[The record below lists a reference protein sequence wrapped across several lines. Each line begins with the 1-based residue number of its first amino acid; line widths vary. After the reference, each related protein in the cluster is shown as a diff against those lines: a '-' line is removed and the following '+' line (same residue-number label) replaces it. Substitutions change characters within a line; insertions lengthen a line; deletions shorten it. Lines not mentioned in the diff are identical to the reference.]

1 MNRLSGRL
9 NRRYLQA
16 LKFPSEDLFIAV
28 VLKDRKKIWNWN
40 QHRNKYRELDIPKLE
55 PPTTY
60 MGIISDLS
68 IWHQKTNHPAMP
80 LASLNSFVLL
90 LLQLDLFAFFG
101 ILIVV
106 VCGVCV
112 CVCAKWK
119 CDRRANKIQ
128 MCGDCRSARTV
139 ASSYDCQTEQEKE
152 REHRAKSEWNAKKTK
167 KKNTEMKQN
176 WLRQTI
182 RQFEGR
188 RRWSRERRQ
197 RTAVALSK
205 RGHQQ

>member
-1 MNRLSGRL
+1 M
-9 NRRYLQA
+9 
-16 LKFPSEDLFIAV
+16 
-28 VLKDRKKIWNWN
+28 
-40 QHRNKYRELDIPKLE
+40 DIPKLE

-68 IWHQKTNHPAMP
+68 IWHQKTNHPAIP
-80 LASLNSFVLL
+80 LASLNSFVFAPSSARFVCLFWHSHCCCLL
-90 LLQLDLFAFFG
+90 R
-101 ILIVV
+101 
-106 VCGVCV
+106 V

-176 WLRQTI
+176 WVRQTI

-205 RGHQQ
+205 RGRQQ